1 MLFIDTLLR
10 FSAVTL
16 LLAIAVL
23 SVRDARHLVQG
34 RIAVLLCVTLAS
46 MLLTTA
52 PDPLLPPDPVFIT
65 LRLIDTANLVF
76 LWWFTLSL
84 FEDGFKLRRLHWIGL
99 LIYAVPGFPSR
110 INYLLGNEPLWVGI
124 DVIVRLA
131 SLAMILHM
139 IWTAVAGWRDDL
151 IEVRRRTRLLYTLF
165 LALVAALIIATE
177 VGYTLQTGDRS
188 DPEWLSFSRVALAFP
203 AILFGAY
210 WFLRMRTEGLLFEQT
225 RSVEVTTPSV
235 DVRNQHM
242 HATLLSAIETE
253 HLYREQGLS
262 IGTLAA
268 RINVPEHQLRSLINQ
283 GLGYR
288 NFAAFL
294 NGYRLK
300 DAKDALADLTQART
314 PILTIAMDAGFAS
327 LATFNRAF
335 KSETGL
341 TPSAYRAKALGK
353 TSQS

>member
-1 MLFIDTLLR
+1 MLFLDTLIR
-10 FSAVTL
+10 FPAVTL
-16 LLAIAVL
+16 LILIAVL
-23 SVRDARHLVQG
+23 SLRDARHLVQG
-34 RIAVLLCVTLAS
+34 RITIVLCVTLGS

-52 PDPLLPPDPVFIT
+52 PDAVLPPSPVFET
-65 LRLIDTANLVF
+65 LRLIDTANIVF

-84 FEDGFKLRRLHWIGL
+84 FEDGFRLRRLHWIGL
-99 LIYAVPGFPSR
+99 LVYAVPAVPSR
-110 INYLLGNEPLWVGI
+110 INYLLSGDPLWIGT

-139 IWTAVAGWRDDL
+139 LWTALSGWRDDL
-151 IEVRRRTRLLYTLF
+151 IEARRRTRLLYTVF

-203 AILFGAY
+203 AIAFGAF
-210 WFLRMRTEGLLFEQT
+210 WFLRMRAEGLLFEETQPAQKPM
-225 RSVEVTTPSV
+225 PSV
-235 DVRNQHM
+235 DARDKHTHQ
-242 HATLLSAIETE
+242 ALLRAMEE
-253 HLYREQGLS
+253 DKLYREQGLS
-262 IGTLAA
+262 IGSLAT
-268 RINVPEHQLRSLINQ
+268 RINVPEHQLRALINQ

-294 NGYRLK
+294 NGYRLQ
-300 DAKDALADLTQART
+300 DAKLALADEAKART

-335 KSETGL
+335 KSETGQ
-341 TPSAYRAKALGK
+341 TPSAFRNEAL
-353 TSQS
+353 SAPAQS